1 MALAMVVAEMVSLSP
16 RSRCRSVCSWMI
28 LLVAAC
34 GRNRYA
40 PPPPPEVTVTRPVE
54 QEITIYNEFTGH
66 TVAIEAVDVRARVA
80 GYLQSMHFK
89 PGENVKKG
97 DLLFVIEPALY
108 KARVDQAQADLDG
121 KDAQYHATED
131 QLQITQAIFQRQAGS
146 RTDLVQKTQARDLAK
161 AQLAM
166 ARANL
171 EAAKL
176 DLSYTQIYAPIDGRI
191 DRNFVDVGNLV
202 GSGQATLLASIVRD
216 DPIYVYFTVSERELL
231 QYREQQR
238 QNRDPSEAE
247 PHDTAFLGLPTEQN
261 LAFLGVATETGY
273 PHSGNIDYAANR
285 VDPETGT
292 IEARAVFANPDHV
305 ILAGLFARV
314 RVPFARER
322 AILVPDIAIQADQ
335 GGSYVLVVDE
345 HDTVQYRRIEAGPL
359 IEGDRRV
366 VQNGLS
372 GNEWIVVNGLQR
384 ARPGSVVK
392 PKREAR
398 APAPESQTTPAS
410 TPGPHG

>member
-1 MALAMVVAEMVSLSP
+1 MVVAEMVSLSA
-16 RSRCRSVCSWMI
+16 RLRCRFAWSWVLLMI
-28 LLVAAC
+28 AAC
-34 GRNRYA
+34 GHNRYA
-40 PPPPPEVTVTRPVE
+40 PPPPAEVTIAQPVE
-54 QEITIYNEFTGH
+54 REITVYNEFTGH

-121 KDAQYHATED
+121 KDAQYSAAEA
-131 QLQITQAIFQRQAGS
+131 QLEITQAIFQRSAGS

-171 EAAKL
+171 EAARL

-216 DPIYVYFTVSERELL
+216 DPIYVYLTVSERELL

-238 QNRDPSEAE
+238 QNPAAPGAA
-247 PHDTAFLGLPTEQN
+247 PHDAAFLGLPTEQN
-261 LAFLGVATETGY
+261 LVFLGLATETGY
-273 PHSGNIDYAANR
+273 PHSGKIDYAANR

-305 ILAGLFARV
+305 IVAGLFARV
-314 RVPFARER
+314 RVPFTRER
-322 AILVPDIAIQADQ
+322 AILVPDIAVQADQ
-335 GGSYVLVVDE
+335 GGSYLLVVDD
-345 HDTVQYRRIEAGPL
+345 HDTVQYHRVEIGPL
-359 IEGDRRV
+359 IEGDLRV
-366 VQNGLS
+366 VRSGLS
-372 GNEWIVVNGLQR
+372 GGEWIVVNGLQR

-392 PKREAR
+392 AKREA
-398 APAPESQTTPAS
+398 ATPAPTPQAAS
-410 TPGPHG
+410 AATPGPHG

>member
-1 MALAMVVAEMVSLSP
+1 MVVAEMVSAA
-16 RSRCRSVCSWMI
+16 RSRTAIAWSWMI
-28 LLVAAC
+28 LAVAAC
-34 GRNRYA
+34 GHNRYS

-54 QEITIYNEFTGH
+54 QEITTYNEFTGH

-108 KARVDQAQADLDG
+108 KARADQAQADLDG
-121 KDAQYHATED
+121 KDAQYSAAEA
-131 QLQITQAIFQRQAGS
+131 QLEITQAIFQRSAGS

-171 EAAKL
+171 EAARL

-238 QNRDPSEAE
+238 QNRAAAGVAPQDA
-247 PHDTAFLGLPTEQN
+247 AFLGLPTEQN
-261 LAFLGVATETGY
+261 LAFLGLATETGF
-273 PHSGNIDYAANR
+273 PHSGKIDYAANR

-305 ILAGLFARV
+305 IVAGLFARV
-314 RVPFARER
+314 RVPFTRER
-322 AILVPDIAIQADQ
+322 AILAPDIAVQADQ
-335 GGSYVLVVDE
+335 GGSYLLVVDD
-345 HDTVQYRRIEAGPL
+345 HDTVQYRRVEIGPL
-359 IEGDRRV
+359 IEGDLRV
-366 VQNGLS
+366 VRDGLS
-372 GNEWIVVNGLQR
+372 GREWIVVNGLQR
-384 ARPGSVVK
+384 ARPGSPVK
-392 PKREAR
+392 PKRETAT
-398 APAPESQTTPAS
+398 PATTPQAATAA
-410 TPGPHG
+410 TPGPRG

>member
-1 MALAMVVAEMVSLSP
+1 MVVAEMVTRTARVHLRIAWSS
-16 RSRCRSVCSWMI
+16 MI
-28 LLVAAC
+28 LLAAAC

-40 PPPPPEVTVTRPVE
+40 PPPPPEVTVARPVE
-54 QEITIYNEFTGH
+54 QEITTYNEFTGH

-121 KDAQYHATED
+121 KDAQYSAAEA
-131 QLQITQAIFQRQAGS
+131 QLEITQAIFQRSAGS
-146 RTDLVQKTQARDLAK
+146 RTDMVQKTQARDLAK

-171 EAAKL
+171 EAARI

-238 QNRDPSEAE
+238 QNRSAAGT
-247 PHDTAFLGLPTEQN
+247 PHDATFLGLPTEEN
-261 LAFLGVATETGY
+261 LAFLGLATETGF
-273 PHSGNIDYAANR
+273 PHSGRIDYAANR

-305 ILAGLFARV
+305 IVAGLFARV

-322 AILVPDIAIQADQ
+322 AILAPDIAVQADQ
-335 GGSYVLVVDE
+335 GGSYLLVLDE
-345 HDTVQYRRIEAGPL
+345 HDTVQYRRVEIGPL

-366 VQNGLS
+366 VRSGLS
-372 GNEWIVVNGLQR
+372 GGEWIIVNGLQR

-392 PKREAR
+392 PKREAPN
-398 APAPESQTTPAS
+398 APTPQAANAA
-410 TPGPHG
+410 TPGPRG